1 MDSSE
6 YSVSA
11 VRTTSYVP
19 LGSVDRCCSRAAHD
33 PAKNR
38 GGARD
43 ADRDGVTLC
52 PTPSASAAVVC
63 GVAAAAAAVAVA
75 AVSDADAA
83 VAANAAALL
92 LGSSAVAA
100 AAADADDDTA
110 ADPRSADS
118 EVSVEGRTLR
128 R

>member
-52 PTPSASAAVVC
+52 STPSASAAVVC
-63 GVAAAAAAVAVA
+63 GVAAAAVA

-100 AAADADDDTA
+100 DDADDDDDIA